1 MRSGLARQVVGCGVP
16 WLVERQIRAARQLNR
31 GEEPPA
37 LVADRV
43 GDLDAPG
50 GQVCQRLLD
59 IFAHQVELVLPQP
72 VSGVDGDLGWRQLED
87 QPTVTGVDP
96 GKSEHVADED
106 PVGLRVGAVENDMC
120 SVNHVAPSLSSSSTV
135 SSLLCASSADQLA
148 THAFEP
154 LHGFAKQGIIEA
166 TGRLKMGS
174 QMLSL
179 LTRAVYIRIDPF
191 LKEEEAGSHN
201 GQTIHEHLGQ

>member
-59 IFAHQVELVLPQP
+59 IFAHQVELVLPRP
-72 VSGVDGDLGWRQLED
+72 ASGVDGDLGWRQLED
-87 QPTVTGVDP
+87 QPAAAGVYP

-106 PVGLRVGAVENDMC
+106 PVGLRVGAVEYDMC
-120 SVNHVAPSLSSSSTV
+120 SVNHVSSPLSLFSATPHAGSSRLGRRIATSSARKMLTSWFSCKDIASV
-135 SSLLCASSADQLA
+135 IASSFGVSPVLWMSLPQPPLA
-148 THAFEP
+148 
-154 LHGFAKQGIIEA
+154 
-166 TGRLKMGS
+166 
-174 QMLSL
+174 
-179 LTRAVYIRIDPF
+179 V
-191 LKEEEAGSHN
+191 
-201 GQTIHEHLGQ
+201 